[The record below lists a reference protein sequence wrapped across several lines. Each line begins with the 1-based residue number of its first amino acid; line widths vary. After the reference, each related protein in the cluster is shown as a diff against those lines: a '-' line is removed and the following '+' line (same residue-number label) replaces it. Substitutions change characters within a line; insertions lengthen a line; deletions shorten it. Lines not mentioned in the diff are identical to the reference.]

1 MARVFIPF
9 NLRKHTG
16 DVDQLDVP
24 GATLGRVI
32 DNLEERFPGI
42 KEHLVE
48 DGRLKPGV
56 SAVCGH
62 AATRRGSHAAAAGR
76 HGGPLR
82 PCHLRRRLEGV

>member
-62 AATRRGSHAAAAGR
+62 AATRRGLMQPLQEDTEVHFVPAIS
-76 HGGPLR
+76 GGAS
-82 PCHLRRRLEGV
+82 GA